1 MSQSKLQAARE
12 LIEEKKYT
20 EARILLMT
28 IRDDPIAAK
37 WIAQIDARR
46 APVEVEEVPEEKA
59 GMSGCFQWLWGILFL
74 LAMGWVCY
82 GAVSLFI
89 DMGNQLNT
97 AEARQL
103 EGFAAGTVI
112 GGGIGVSFVL
122 CTGIPLLI
130 LFGILY
136 WRNRVAIRDAKRHNQ
151 TIQVMRS
158 SR

>member
-12 LIEEKKYT
+12 LIEEKKYA
-20 EARILLMT
+20 EARVLLMT
-28 IRDDPIAAK
+28 IRDDPTAAK

-46 APVEVEEVPEEKA
+46 APIEQDDIPEEKA

-74 LAMGWVCY
+74 LAMAWVCY
-82 GAVSLFI
+82 GAVTFFSAT
-89 DMGNQLNT
+89 GSQLNT
-97 AEARQL
+97 VEAQQS

-112 GGGIGVSFVL
+112 GGGLGIAFFL

-136 WRNRVAIRDAKRHNQ
+136 WRNRVAIREAKRHNQ
-151 TIQVMRS
+151 TIQVMR
-158 SR
+158 RQ